1 MTRKVLRE
9 LVVLRKFSH
18 IENYN
23 FTPKVFDVVIPSE
36 ALKNS
41 SNKVID
47 DEKTKAE
54 GTVSESE
61 PDHGEKPNSI

>member
-9 LVVLRKFSH
+9 LVVLRKFSQ

-23 FTPKVFDVVIPSE
+23 FTPKVFDVVVPIE
-36 ALKNS
+36 ALKKSPNI
-41 SNKVID
+41 VIN

-61 PDHGEKPNSI
+61 PDHGEKPKSN